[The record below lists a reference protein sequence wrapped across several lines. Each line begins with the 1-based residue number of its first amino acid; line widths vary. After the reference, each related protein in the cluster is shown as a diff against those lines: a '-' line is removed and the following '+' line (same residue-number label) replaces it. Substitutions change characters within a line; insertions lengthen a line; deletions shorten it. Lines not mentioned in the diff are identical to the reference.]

1 MPALPPLNNADKTEV
16 ELTSIFVGPRHHRNR
31 PQPSLDLL
39 RLDLTMSKIILA
51 ANAGSSSVKI
61 SVFKTAGD
69 KEDPKQLAEAQ
80 VAGLSAPPAK
90 LTYSTKS
97 QNVKDREIKEKVGTQ
112 DEAFKYLLDQLFDDE
127 SLEEVKDAKDIST
140 VCHRVVHGGD
150 YEDAQVIT
158 KETYHHIEK
167 LTDLAPLS
175 VYDVVPLR
183 LISLE

>member
-1 MPALPPLNNADKTEV
+1 
-16 ELTSIFVGPRHHRNR
+16 
-31 PQPSLDLL
+31 
-39 RLDLTMSKIILA
+39 MSKIILS

-61 SVFKTAGD
+61 SVFKTAND
-69 KEDPKQLAEAQ
+69 NAEPKQLADAQ

-97 QNVKDREIKEKVGTQ
+97 QDIKDQKTEKKIETQ
-112 DEAFKYLLDQLFDDE
+112 DDAFKYLLDQLISDKT
-127 SLEEVKDAKDIST
+127 LEEVTDAKDISV

-158 KETYHHIEK
+158 KDTYHHIEK

-175 VYDVVPLR
+175 VYLWR
-183 LISLE
+183 LF